1 MERLISLEVFQL
13 KLLYQLIKMIY
24 VATKG
29 NLNFEVKQVYLII
42 YCSDEDSEREE
53 IKEVVERINDFG
65 LKIYD

>member
-1 MERLISLEVFQL
+1 
-13 KLLYQLIKMIY
+13 MIY